1 MRKTDGKEKE
11 FLFADAM
18 IVVGFLLLCSGMFL
32 LNKPAALIVAG
43 LLLLYAF
50 YYRRF
55 CK

>member
-11 FLFADAM
+11 FLFADIM
-18 IVVGFLLLCSGMFL
+18 IVIGFLCLCFGVFL
-32 LNKPAALIVAG
+32 LSKPAALIVAG